1 VAPHILVVEDEALL
15 AKAIA
20 ATLRNAGMEVTVVH
34 NGEEALEVARRLHP
48 DVILLD
54 VMLPGRSGIDV
65 CATLKTQPATV
76 SIPII
81 MVSARS
87 TPQDRMR
94 GLIAGAEQ
102 YLTKPFSPT
111 ELLELLQHVLK
122 GEPGREWQP
131 QKSVLGAMPADQLV
145 IYAEELSQ
153 LYRQVRRDH
162 ATLEQLHRQ
171 LQETARLKDM
181 FFRASAQDLSALLLA
196 LQTQVERLSAE
207 AADAAQD
214 LHHLSEVMAQYL
226 SQLIEMIGLTARP
239 AVPSPTRLNLLKML
253 SWLLQPYL
261 LEAQR
266 GGVITQ
272 VRLPENLPAVIADM
286 ELIKA
291 ALGYL
296 LANARQITAPGGTLT
311 VRAFTQT
318 EEERTLVVLQ
328 VACSPLKLPVDTVLK
343 LSTGDPLPSEMVAQG
358 LTLLGWTMRWGFLR
372 YVTATYRGWVRLLA
386 AGPGVSFI
394 LCLPAEAGLPA
405 DES

>member
-1 VAPHILVVEDEALL
+1 MAPHILVVEDEVLL

-81 MVSARS
+81 IVSARS

-94 GLIAGAEQ
+94 GLIAGADQ

-122 GEPGREWQP
+122 GQPGREWQP

-145 IYAEELSQ
+145 VYAEELSQ

-162 ATLEQLHRQ
+162 AALEQLHRQ

-181 FFRASAQDLSALLLA
+181 FFRAIAQDLSVLLMA
-196 LQTQVERLSAE
+196 LQTQVERLPAK
-207 AADAAQD
+207 AADAGQD
-214 LHHLSEVMAQYL
+214 LQHLSEIMAQYL
-226 SQLIEMIGLTARP
+226 SQMIEMIGLTARP
-239 AVPSPTRLNLLKML
+239 AVPSPTRLNLLKVL
-253 SWLLQPYL
+253 PWLLQPYL
-261 LEAQR
+261 LEAQTA
-266 GGVITQ
+266 GVTTQ
-272 VRLPENLPAVIADM
+272 VRLPESLPALVGDL
-286 ELIKA
+286 ELIKV
-291 ALGYL
+291 ALSYL
-296 LANARQITAPGGTLT
+296 LANARQITALGGTMT

-318 EEERTLVVLQ
+318 EEERALVVLQ
-328 VACSPLKLPVDTVLK
+328 VVCSPLKLPVDTVLK
-343 LSTGDPLPSEMVAQG
+343 LSTGDPLPPELAAQG
-358 LTLLGWTMRWGFLR
+358 LSFLGWTMRWGFLR

-386 AGPGVSFI
+386 AGPGVSLI
-394 LCLPAEAGLPA
+394 LCLPAEAELPA
-405 DES
+405 EPG